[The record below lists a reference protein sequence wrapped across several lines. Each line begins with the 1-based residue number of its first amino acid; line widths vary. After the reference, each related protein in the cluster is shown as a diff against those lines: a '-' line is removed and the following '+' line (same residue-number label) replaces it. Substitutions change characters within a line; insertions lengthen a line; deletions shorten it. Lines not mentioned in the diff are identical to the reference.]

1 MTGAMLHLRE
11 RRMGW
16 VALSLPV
23 LTGVA
28 WWSASWL
35 TTRSFFSGAVARVP
49 VVAFAPLLAAILVSL
64 TLAGADI
71 DLTRTA
77 SRLTTRHRALH
88 GALAATAVAALL
100 ALVASDTPQTFGSYA
115 LIRNGLGL
123 TGMVLLAATILPAAL
138 TWAPALIYTFVIFLA
153 APSGRGLGA
162 QWWAWVVQ
170 PGGLDPSW
178 LIALTLL
185 ATGIAFYTRRGA
197 ARTGH
202 QPRS

>member
-35 TTRSFFSGAVARVP
+35 TTRTFFSGAVARVP

-64 TLAGADI
+64 TLAGADT

-77 SRLTTRHRALH
+77 SRLTTRHRAVH
-88 GALAATAVAALL
+88 GAVAAIAVCALLALAAT
-100 ALVASDTPQTFGSYA
+100 DTPQTYGSYA

-123 TGMVLLAATILPAAL
+123 TGMVLLAATLLPAAL
-138 TWAPALIYTFVIFLA
+138 TWAPALVYTFVIYLA
-153 APSGRGLGA
+153 APSDQGRGA
-162 QWWAWVVQ
+162 PWWAWVMQ
-170 PGGLDPSW
+170 PGDLDPSW
-178 LIALTLL
+178 AVAITLL
-185 ATGIAFYTRRGA
+185 ATGLALYTRHGS
-197 ARTGH
+197 ARTAH
-202 QPRS
+202 QPS

>member
-123 TGMVLLAATILPAAL
+123 TGMVLLAATIVPAAL
-138 TWAPALIYTFVIFLA
+138 AWAPALIYTFVIYLA
-153 APSGRGLGA
+153 APSGEGRGA

-178 LIALTLL
+178 VVALILL
-185 ATGIAFYTRRGA
+185 ATGLALYTGHGS
-197 ARTGH
+197 ARTDH
-202 QPRS
+202 QPS